1 MDQVS
6 FLGNVA
12 LYNDPLVYVTKA
24 IDITSS
30 SILLGSSPVTT
41 IFPYQTFDISLNIKS
56 NIFISQND
64 LLISFKFDKTVVSA
78 AQSVISNSLNLG
90 STVDPLSAAVKGSL
104 SLSTNTDGDTIMLGG
119 IAEDL
124 IPNRQKNIIKK
135 SNTS

>member
-12 LYNDPLVYVTKA
+12 LYNDPLVYVNKA

>member
-12 LYNDPLVYVTKA
+12 LYNDPLVYVNKA

-104 SLSTNTDGDTIMLGG
+104 SLSTDTDGDTIMLGG

-135 SNTS
+135 SNKS

>member
-12 LYNDPLVYVTKA
+12 LYNDPLVYVNKA
-24 IDITSS
+24 IDITSN

>member
-24 IDITSS
+24 IDITSN

-56 NIFISQND
+56 NIFICQND

-119 IAEDL
+119 IA
-124 IPNRQKNIIKK
+124 
-135 SNTS
+135 

>member
-12 LYNDPLVYVTKA
+12 LYNDPLVYVNKA

-135 SNTS
+135 